1 MEFLKK
7 NALKF
12 YKKAE
17 ESYEEGDYNFTMFF
31 VEQAIQ
37 LILKYLISKKYGD
50 FPRSHGLKLLFELTG
65 DEELI
70 SFREKNN
77 DILRDIELSYV
88 ASRYFDVDYSKET
101 AGKALEVAKKLME
114 VCGSD

>member
-31 VEQAIQ
+31 VEQTIQ

-50 FPRSHGLKLLFELTG
+50 FPKSHGLKLLFELTG
-65 DEELI
+65 DKKLME
-70 SFREKNN
+70 FRERNL

-88 ASRYFDVDYSKET
+88 ASRYFDVEYSQET
-101 AGKALEVAKKLME
+101 ARRALEAVKKLME
-114 VCGSD
+114 VCGID